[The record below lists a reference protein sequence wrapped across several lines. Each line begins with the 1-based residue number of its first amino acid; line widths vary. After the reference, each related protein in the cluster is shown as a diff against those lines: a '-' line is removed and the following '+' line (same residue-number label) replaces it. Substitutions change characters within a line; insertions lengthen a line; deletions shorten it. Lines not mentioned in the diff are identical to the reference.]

1 MASEPVDVVLSVGG
15 RPPARE
21 RADAA
26 RNRLKVLAAAEKLF
40 AEAGT
45 SDVTMEDIAREAGIG
60 RATLYRRYPDPI
72 SIAQALLGEHE
83 ADLQQRILFGEP
95 PLGPGAPPEQRLA
108 AFYAAMTDLLERHLH
123 LVLGAETGRA
133 RFRTGVYAFWRKHVQ
148 VLVQAAGVDAPP
160 SVIDTLMAPLA
171 PELYEYQ
178 RAAGLTSAQITDGL
192 AWLATRTLCP
202 PRPR

>member
-1 MASEPVDVVLSVGG
+1 MASEPVDVDFSVGG
-15 RPPARE
+15 RPPTRE

-40 AEAGT
+40 AKNNA

-60 RATLYRRYPDPI
+60 RATLYRRYPDPV

-83 ADLQQRILFGEP
+83 TELQQRILFGAP

-108 AFYAAMTDLLERHLH
+108 AFYLAMVDLLERHLH

-133 RFRTGVYAFWRKHVQ
+133 RFRTGVYGFWRKHVE
-148 VLVQAAGVDAPP
+148 VLVRTAEVNAPPAVVDA
-160 SVIDTLMAPLA
+160 LMAPLA
-171 PELYEYQ
+171 PELFEYQ
-178 RAAGLTSAQITDGL
+178 RARGLTPAEIAEGL
-192 AWLATRTLCP
+192 RWLAARTLCT
-202 PRPR
+202 R